1 MTCNCDPDRQALLP
15 RGTPRDIERTV
26 RETFDGLARFDG
38 GLIGWGEIGS
48 DVPLENVVAMVRAFA
63 EWERT

>member
-1 MTCNCDPDRQALLP
+1 MCDPDRQALLP
-15 RGTPRDIERTV
+15 RGAPRDIERTV
-26 RETFDGLARFDG
+26 HKTLDALARFDG

>member
-1 MTCNCDPDRQALLP
+1 MCDPDRQALLP
-15 RGTPRDIERTV
+15 RGTPRDIEVCV
-26 RETFDGLARFDG
+26 RETLDTLARFDG